1 MRLLDVFQK
10 PDYEPHERGG
20 AFPQFHEDGD
30 KYQWSSSMDWGYHFW
45 LQGLWQMETPRDN
58 TFDPMWLMGG
68 EL

>member
-30 KYQWSSSMDWGYHFW
+30 KYTWCNPFDWNYRFW
-45 LQGLWQMETPRDN
+45 LHGVWTTEISHN
-58 TFDPMWLMGG
+58 TFDPAYLMGG

>member
-10 PDYEPHERGG
+10 PDYVPLERGE

-30 KYQWSSSMDWGYHFW
+30 KVTWHHPMCWNYLFW
-45 LQGLWQMETPRDN
+45 RDGCWTMPMGHN
-58 TFDPMWLMGG
+58 TFDPAWLMGG